1 MPEGSMNVRA
11 LVMVGALLARP
22 ALAQSPPPLISR
34 EPETVYSDAQRA
46 KDALLSLKFVQSL
59 LQPSGN
65 LEGQFARWKIPIC
78 PHVAGMAPAAA
89 FVIERRIRDIAQQVG
104 APLDRRDPCKTNI
117 AIFVTAEPQATIDA
131 IIANDRMR
139 LLTTAPNRDL
149 RMRQPVQ
156 AWYASYYRDDDGL
169 LRLDLP
175 RGGAYAWT
183 NDFPPIN
190 VPPDKPVP
198 LEGDAKANLTRLFT
212 GLVPEMGDATV
223 LVDFNAIKGMTLATL
238 GDYIALLTLAQ
249 TPATGR
255 CQPAPSI
262 ANLFLK
268 DCAPDF
274 HTEALSQIDLAM
286 LDALYQTPN
295 QPENLQKTR
304 LIGTMQRILE
314 SGAK

>member
-1 MPEGSMNVRA
+1 
-11 LVMVGALLARP
+11 
-22 ALAQSPPPLISR
+22 
-34 EPETVYSDAQRA
+34 
-46 KDALLSLKFVQSL
+46 
-59 LQPSGN
+59 
-65 LEGQFARWKIPIC
+65 
-78 PHVAGMAPAAA
+78 
-89 FVIERRIRDIAQQVG
+89 
-104 APLDRRDPCKTNI
+104 
-117 AIFVTAEPQATIDA
+117 
-131 IIANDRMR
+131 
-139 LLTTAPNRDL
+139 
-149 RMRQPVQ
+149 
-156 AWYASYYRDDDGL
+156 
-169 LRLDLP
+169 
-175 RGGAYAWT
+175 
-183 NDFPPIN
+183 
-190 VPPDKPVP
+190 VP

-212 GLVPEMGDATV
+212 GMMPEMGDATV